1 MSRQFTTEAEKALN
15 KAAKFAIRMGQR
27 IVGSEHLLF
36 GLSAAPGVAAK
47 VLKENGMDKERLDIE
62 VREYC
67 GMSDVVEIE
76 PLRGE
81 TSPKLE
87 ALLLAAAEEAG
98 KMQLKETGTEH
109 MLLAILKDTS
119 CVAYKILLA
128 SGAPIQKL
136 YTDIILTTGGDMV
149 QAKNELIA
157 SRSRNKKNSGTP
169 TLDQYARDLT
179 QYAKDGKLDPV
190 LNRDDEIESVIGI
203 LSRRM
208 KNNPC
213 LIGEPGV
220 GKTAIVEGLASRI
233 VDGAVP
239 DTLEQKRILTLD
251 LSGMVAGSK
260 YRGEFEERIK
270 RALRETKVAGNILL
284 FIDELHTVI
293 GAGGAEGAIDAS
305 NILKP
310 AMARGEIQVI
320 GATTRE
326 EYRKHIEKDA
336 ALERRFQPV
345 VIEEPSAVQT
355 ISMLK
360 GLRSRYEEFHKVEIT
375 DAAIEAAVQ
384 LSERYLND
392 RYLPDKAIDLIDE
405 ASAKF
410 HLQTVYAQSD
420 RTQEYEKEREDLY
433 EQKEQAL
440 IAGDLERVREL
451 LAAEKKLEKKIEKEE
466 ELKQEQRQKKDK
478 ILPSHIAQVVAKWTH
493 IPVEQMEEAEK
504 ERLKK
509 LDAILHERVVGQNDA
524 VKAVARA
531 IRRGRVGLKDPKRP
545 IGSFL
550 FLGPTGVGKT
560 ELSKALAEAVFGS
573 EKDMIR
579 VDMSEYMEKQSVSK
593 MIGSPPGYV
602 GYEEGGQLSEKV
614 RRKPYSVLLFDEIEK
629 AHPDVFNMLLQVLE
643 DGHITDAHGKKV
655 DFKNTIIIMTSNA
668 GATRIISP
676 KTLGVGQV
684 KTSEEEYKK
693 RKEGVM
699 EEVKHIFKPEFIN
712 RVDEMIVFHALNKE
726 NIKDITK
733 IMLKQFAK
741 RVKNQMDMELCIA
754 DDVVDFISDKGFD
767 KDYGARPIRRALQT
781 ELEDVLA
788 EAVLM
793 GDISIGDTVDVS
805 LSCEGTKKKIVVKKK
820 TFADEKK

>member
-1 MSRQFTTEAEKALN
+1 MSRQFTAEAEKALN

-36 GLSAAPGVAAK
+36 GLSAAPGVAAR
-47 VLKENGMDKERLDIE
+47 VLKENGMDKERIDIE

-67 GMSDVVEIE
+67 GMSDVVEME

-87 ALLLAAAEEAG
+87 ELLLAAAEEAG

-270 RALRETKVAGNILL
+270 RALRETKAAGNILL

-440 IAGDLERVREL
+440 IAGDLEHVREL

-602 GYEEGGQLSEKV
+602 GYEEGGQLSEKD

-668 GATRIISP
+668 GANRIISP
-676 KTLGVGQV
+676 KTLGFGQA
-684 KTSEEEYKK
+684 KTSEEEYQKM
-693 RKEGVM
+693 KESVM

-741 RVKNQMDMELCIA
+741 RVKDQMDMELCIA